1 MFENKVKV
9 ILFNYKISKTFSIVF
24 YLYLHINFS
33 SCTSSTYNNNLFMK
47 QYKAHFI
54 VIIAAFTFIS
64 CGRNKVEDNTLND
77 QINEERNDVA
87 RQDTITPLNPD
98 STSAI
103 TQEDQNVTRGTILGE
118 RKFTKKRNPSL
129 INETDDLKASTVADK
144 ETKTTTNT
152 NSSSSATIAKKVVTP
167 SNFTIQK
174 ILNGCEIG
182 KTLTQEELSKNLAIP
197 KDAIKLV
204 KSITKISE
212 DEIEIMWNSTWLV
225 EKISDAKFTDGR
237 LKVRFSD
244 NKMYTSGNAIGIKY
258 EKKIYTDLVV
268 YGRAAHIPSVKG
280 FYWQIGKDK

>member
-1 MFENKVKV
+1 
-9 ILFNYKISKTFSIVF
+9 
-24 YLYLHINFS
+24 
-33 SCTSSTYNNNLFMK
+33 MK
-47 QYKAHFI
+47 QYKAHLI
-54 VIIAAFTFIS
+54 VIIAAFTFVS

-98 STSAI
+98 STAAI
-103 TQEDQNVTRGTILGE
+103 TQEDINKTRGTILGE
-118 RKFTKKRNPSL
+118 RKFTKKRNDSL
-129 INETDDLKASTVADK
+129 LNETDVLNASTVAEK
-144 ETKTTTNT
+144 ETEITNA
-152 NSSSSATIAKKVVTP
+152 SSSASAPKTTPKKVVTP

-174 ILNGCEIG
+174 ILNGCEVG

-225 EKISDAKFTDGR
+225 EKVSDAKFTDGR
-237 LKVRFSD
+237 LKVRFAN

-258 EKKIYTDLVV
+258 EKKLYTDLVV

>member
-1 MFENKVKV
+1 MRTENESNSASDDEQNMEKDTTEISTIENK
-9 ILFNYKISKTFSIVF
+9 
-24 YLYLHINFS
+24 
-33 SCTSSTYNNNLFMK
+33 
-47 QYKAHFI
+47 
-54 VIIAAFTFIS
+54 
-64 CGRNKVEDNTLND
+64 
-77 QINEERNDVA
+77 
-87 RQDTITPLNPD
+87 D
-98 STSAI
+98 STNA
-103 TQEDQNVTRGTILGE
+103 TTTLDQNETKGSILSE
-118 RKFTKKRNPSL
+118 PNFTKKT
-129 INETDDLKASTVADK
+129 NEGLENEAGNIKTPQGITDNKEPASPTTTK
-144 ETKTTTNT
+144 TETKK
-152 NSSSSATIAKKVVTP
+152 AVAP

-174 ILNGCEIG
+174 ILNGCKTGE
-182 KTLTQEELSKNLAIP
+182 TLTQEELSKNLEIP

-212 DEIEIMWNSTWLV
+212 NEIEIKWNSTWLV

>member
-1 MFENKVKV
+1 
-9 ILFNYKISKTFSIVF
+9 
-24 YLYLHINFS
+24 
-33 SCTSSTYNNNLFMK
+33 MK
-47 QYKAHFI
+47 QYKAHLI

-237 LKVRFSD
+237 LKVRFAN

-258 EKKIYTDLVV
+258 EKKLYTDLVV

>member
-47 QYKAHFI
+47 QYKAHLI

-87 RQDTITPLNPD
+87 RQDTISPLNPD

-174 ILNGCEIG
+174 ILNGCETG
-182 KTLTQEELSKNLAIP
+182 ETLTQEELSKNLAIP

-237 LKVRFSD
+237 LKVRFAN

-258 EKKIYTDLVV
+258 EKKLYTDLVV

>member
-1 MFENKVKV
+1 
-9 ILFNYKISKTFSIVF
+9 
-24 YLYLHINFS
+24 
-33 SCTSSTYNNNLFMK
+33 MK
-47 QYKAHFI
+47 QYKAHLI

-103 TQEDQNVTRGTILGE
+103 TQEDINKTRGTILGE
-118 RKFTKKRNPSL
+118 RKFTKKRNPSS
-129 INETDDLKASTVADK
+129 INETDDLNASTVADK

-152 NSSSSATIAKKVVTP
+152 NSSTSSSTTIAKKVVAP

-174 ILNGCEIG
+174 ILNGCEVG

-225 EKISDAKFTDGR
+225 EKVSDAKFTDGR
-237 LKVRFSD
+237 LKVRFAN

-258 EKKIYTDLVV
+258 EKKLYTDLVV

>member
-1 MFENKVKV
+1 MRSENESNSASDDEQNVEKDTTEISTIENK
-9 ILFNYKISKTFSIVF
+9 
-24 YLYLHINFS
+24 
-33 SCTSSTYNNNLFMK
+33 
-47 QYKAHFI
+47 
-54 VIIAAFTFIS
+54 
-64 CGRNKVEDNTLND
+64 
-77 QINEERNDVA
+77 
-87 RQDTITPLNPD
+87 D
-98 STSAI
+98 STN
-103 TQEDQNVTRGTILGE
+103 TTTTLDQNETKGSILSE
-118 RKFTKKRNPSL
+118 PNFTKKT
-129 INETDDLKASTVADK
+129 NEGLENEAGNIKTPQGITDNKEPASPTTTK
-144 ETKTTTNT
+144 TETKK
-152 NSSSSATIAKKVVTP
+152 AVAP

-174 ILNGCEIG
+174 ILNGCKTGE
-182 KTLTQEELSKNLAIP
+182 TLTQEELSKNLEIP

>member
-33 SCTSSTYNNNLFMK
+33 SCTSITYNNNSFMK
-47 QYKAHFI
+47 QYKAHII

-103 TQEDQNVTRGTILGE
+103 TQEDINKTRGTILGE

-144 ETKTTTNT
+144 QTKTTTNT

-182 KTLTQEELSKNLAIP
+182 ETLTQEELSKNLSIP

-204 KSITKISE
+204 KSIKKISD
-212 DEIEIMWNSTWLV
+212 DEIEVKWNSTWAV
-225 EKISDAKFTDGR
+225 EKISDAEFEDGR
-237 LKVRFSD
+237 IKAVVKN
-244 NKMYTSGNAIGIKY
+244 NKLYISGGAIGIRYNRKT
-258 EKKIYTDLVV
+258 YTNLEVV
-268 YGRAAHIPSVKG
+268 GRAAHIPSVKG
-280 FYWQIGKDK
+280 YYWQIGRD

>member
-24 YLYLHINFS
+24 YLYLHITFS
-33 SCTSSTYNNNLFMK
+33 RCTSSTYNNNLFMK
-47 QYKAHFI
+47 QYKAHLI

-77 QINEERNDVA
+77 QINEERNDMA
-87 RQDTITPLNPD
+87 RPDTIAPLNPD

-237 LKVRFSD
+237 LKVRFAN

-258 EKKIYTDLVV
+258 EKKLYTDLVV

>member
-33 SCTSSTYNNNLFMK
+33 SCTSITYNNNSFMK
-47 QYKAHFI
+47 QYKAHII

-174 ILNGCEIG
+174 ILNGCETG
-182 KTLTQEELSKNLAIP
+182 ETLTQEELSKNLAIP

-237 LKVRFSD
+237 LKVRFAN

-258 EKKIYTDLVV
+258 EKKLYTDLVV

>member
-1 MFENKVKV
+1 
-9 ILFNYKISKTFSIVF
+9 
-24 YLYLHINFS
+24 
-33 SCTSSTYNNNLFMK
+33 MK
-47 QYKAHFI
+47 QYKAHLI

-225 EKISDAKFTDGR
+225 EKVSDAKFTDGR
-237 LKVRFSD
+237 LKVRFAN

-258 EKKIYTDLVV
+258 EKKLYTDLVV

>member
-1 MFENKVKV
+1 MCYLKKPFF
-9 ILFNYKISKTFSIVF
+9 ILFI
-24 YLYLHINFS
+24 LL
-33 SCTSSTYNNNLFMK
+33 
-47 QYKAHFI
+47 
-54 VIIAAFTFIS
+54 FIS
-64 CGRNKVEDNTLND
+64 CGKMRSENESNSASDDEQNVEKDTTEIATIENK
-77 QINEERNDVA
+77 
-87 RQDTITPLNPD
+87 D
-98 STSAI
+98 STN
-103 TQEDQNVTRGTILGE
+103 TTTTLDQNETKGSILSE
-118 RKFTKKRNPSL
+118 PNFTKKT
-129 INETDDLKASTVADK
+129 NEGLENEAGNIKTPQGITDNKEPASPTTTK
-144 ETKTTTNT
+144 TETKK
-152 NSSSSATIAKKVVTP
+152 AVAP

-174 ILNGCEIG
+174 ILNGCKTGE
-182 KTLTQEELSKNLAIP
+182 TLTQEELSKNLEIP

-212 DEIEIMWNSTWLV
+212 NEIEIKWNSTWLV

>member
-47 QYKAHFI
+47 QYKAHLI

-237 LKVRFSD
+237 LKVRFAN

-258 EKKIYTDLVV
+258 EKKLYTDLVV